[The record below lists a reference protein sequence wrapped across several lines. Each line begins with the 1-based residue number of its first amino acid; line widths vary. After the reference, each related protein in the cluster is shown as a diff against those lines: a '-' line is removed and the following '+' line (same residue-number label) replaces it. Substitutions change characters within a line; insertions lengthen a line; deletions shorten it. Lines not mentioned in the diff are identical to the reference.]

1 MDALPGLTLNTK
13 PKAAIYP
20 VQLHLLRVVPVLIAL
35 AA

>member
-1 MDALPGLTLNTK
+1 MDALPDLTLNIR

-20 VQLHLLRVVPVLIAL
+20 VHLHLLRVVPVLIAP